1 MQLIGWLLTNCCN
14 CNLYNVFITGYTLT
28 VTVTE
33 SFVLRPR
40 GLLGDRGRITKKIT
54 SLFPDT
60 TTVVTHIL
68 NVRPYSRTRL

>member
-14 CNLYNVFITGYTLT
+14 CNLYNVFVTGYTLT
-28 VTVTE
+28 VTVKSHLYCDAEVYWETE
-33 SFVLRPR
+33 GASQ
-40 GLLGDRGRITKKIT
+40 KIT